1 MAIQVKCPCP
11 EPSQVSI
18 RTTEDAV
25 FVRFRT
31 KDVARWFVMK
41 VRDAVWYA
49 SANPMEHPTKAK
61 HFCDIYEGY
70 AVNAEKDLEIIF
82 DGDFWKEWVQPNLT
96 GINFTLTV

>member
-49 SANPMEHPTKAK
+49 SANPTQHPTKNK
-61 HFCDIYEGY
+61 SYCESYEGY
-70 AVNAEKDLEIIF
+70 AVKAEANLEITF
-82 DGDFWKEWVQPNLT
+82 DGDFWREWVQPNLA
-96 GINFTLTV
+96 GVSFVLTV